1 MSGVEDITTGTAP
14 VISIRNI
21 SKRYKISGS
30 KNNVVAGAGNEF
42 YALRT
47 VSFDLQ
53 KGDVVGIIGS
63 NGSGKTTLL
72 KILSSV
78 TKPTEGEI
86 QIRGTITSILDIGSN
101 FHPELTGRENT
112 HMQLRLNNVSRAERE
127 GKTELI
133 KSFSGIGDFFD
144 QPVKY
149 YSNGMFLRLA
159 FSVAFNNDSDI
170 LILDEVLAVG
180 DDSFRMKCNDHFKE
194 LKSKGKSIIF
204 VSHSKNDILELSTRC
219 LWLDKGMVRK
229 IGEPLALIAEYYDDQ
244 KQIYVQNQKIKIA
257 EGNASESIIDAV
269 NDGILKQWNEADAP
283 GNEIVKLRSFYI
295 GNANNDIS
303 NLYTAQPVLVK
314 ILVDK
319 LASDVSICAL
329 LVLHDMFNEPVLL
342 TYSLNNRE
350 LIDFTKT
357 GKDKTGL
364 YEFVCEIPA
373 RLLKAGNYYITLHL
387 GKNPV
392 KETSINKVRTLMGM
406 FILQQNIHFRLRN
419 MEGDVDYIGD
429 DMKVA
434 VRPALK
440 WEVISRE
447 A

>member
-194 LKSKGKSIIF
+194 LMS
-204 VSHSKNDILELSTRC
+204 
-219 LWLDKGMVRK
+219 
-229 IGEPLALIAEYYDDQ
+229 
-244 KQIYVQNQKIKIA
+244 
-257 EGNASESIIDAV
+257 
-269 NDGILKQWNEADAP
+269 
-283 GNEIVKLRSFYI
+283 
-295 GNANNDIS
+295 
-303 NLYTAQPVLVK
+303 
-314 ILVDK
+314 
-319 LASDVSICAL
+319 
-329 LVLHDMFNEPVLL
+329 
-342 TYSLNNRE
+342 
-350 LIDFTKT
+350 
-357 GKDKTGL
+357 
-364 YEFVCEIPA
+364 
-373 RLLKAGNYYITLHL
+373 
-387 GKNPV
+387 
-392 KETSINKVRTLMGM
+392 
-406 FILQQNIHFRLRN
+406 
-419 MEGDVDYIGD
+419 
-429 DMKVA
+429 
-434 VRPALK
+434 
-440 WEVISRE
+440 
-447 A
+447 